1 MKTSLSRT
9 VVSSVLACLLL
20 LLALPFMALPVLAAP
35 QAGVPDIASI
45 DAYISAQMQANHIP
59 GMALGLVHNDQV
71 VHLRGFGRA
80 DQSGRVVTPQTPFLI
95 GSLTKSFTAM
105 AIMQLVE
112 AGKIDLDAP
121 VQRYLPWFR
130 VADATASAHI
140 TVRQLLNHT
149 SGLPTALNGTQNSG
163 LATMTLEQFVR
174 GMSKVALDRPVGS
187 SFEYANT
194 GYMVLGLIVQTVSG
208 EEYGT
213 FIQQHILA
221 PLHMQHSYVSLQ
233 EARQNGMVQG
243 YEWFYGVAFP
253 TDDPDLHI
261 PSLLPAG
268 LLISSAQD
276 MSHYLI
282 AQMNN
287 GRYGSTS
294 VLSPKG
300 IATMHAPAAPEVV
313 EAYGPN
319 TAYGMGW
326 FNGPI
331 NGVPAVWHDGITPTS
346 HAFMVIEPQIHW
358 GAILLVNANNFLVNS
373 LTFQHIQAG
382 VAGLLAGHEPPQTSL
397 NLTTLYLIIDGIIVL
412 ISALVL
418 WPLLRLPWWYKRFQ
432 QRPRHRV
439 LRLALPLARELILPV
454 LILIVPSWPSLLFYY
469 PDIGWW
475 LAGIIALLFIT
486 AIIRIVLA
494 FLALRKKSV
503 EVLSTTPSPT
513 QVSRKPSHERG
524 SSAILTI
531 RRLPPQPPV

>member
-1 MKTSLSRT
+1 MKANLFKFSNTCTFFCIFALF
-9 VVSSVLACLLL
+9 A
-20 LLALPFMALPVLAAP
+20 LLALPFTALPVVASSSADG
-35 QAGVPDIASI
+35 APDIAKI
-45 DAYISAQMQANHIP
+45 DAFVQTEMQANHIP
-59 GMALGLVHNDQV
+59 GMALGIVHNDQV
-71 VHLRGFGRA
+71 VNLRGFGTA

-95 GSLTKSFTAM
+95 GSLTKSFTAL

-112 AGKIDLDAP
+112 SGKIALDTP

-130 VADATASAHI
+130 VADAPASAHI
-140 TVRQLLNHT
+140 TIRQLLNHT
-149 SGLPTALNGTQNSG
+149 SGLPAALNGTQTAG

-174 GMSKVALDRPVGS
+174 SMSTVALDRPVGS
-187 SFEYANT
+187 SFEYANS
-194 GYMVLGLIVQTVSG
+194 GYMVLGLLVQAISG

-213 FIQQHILA
+213 YIQRHIIT

-233 EARQNGMVQG
+233 DARQNGMAQG
-243 YEWFYGVAFP
+243 YEWFYGVSFP
-253 TDDPDLHI
+253 TDDADLHI

-268 LLISSAQD
+268 LLISSAED

-287 GRYGSTS
+287 GHYGSTS

-300 IATMHAPAAPEVV
+300 IAIMHAPAIPEAV

-331 NGVPAVWHDGITPTS
+331 NGVPAIWHDGITPTS
-346 HAFMVIEPQIHW
+346 HTFMVIEPQSRW
-358 GAILLVNANNFLVNS
+358 GAILLVNANNFLVNN

-382 VAGLLAGHEPPQTSL
+382 VADLLAGNEPAPASL
-397 NLTTLYLIIDGIIVL
+397 NLFTLYLIIDGVIVL

-418 WPLLRLPWWYKRFQ
+418 WPLVRLPWWYKLFQ

-439 LRLALPLARELILPV
+439 LRLALPLAREIILPV
-454 LILIVPSWPSLLFYY
+454 LILIIPSWPGILFYY
-469 PDIGWW
+469 PDIAWW
-475 LAGIIALLFIT
+475 LAGISMLLFIT
-486 AIIRIVLA
+486 AIIRVVLA

-503 EVLSTTPSPT
+503 VIAPTTPSPI
-513 QVSRKPSHERG
+513 PG
-524 SSAILTI
+524 LT
-531 RRLPPQPPV
+531 